1 MSYHKIY
8 GIGSTP
14 KEALLYAKINE
25 IGHGTKPSFLKKT
38 NVKYLEYTSTLE
50 TDLFMS
56 SVDYG
61 SREPTISEEKAI
73 KKLKNDYGED
83 EFNTIMNIYSDKNS
97 KYSICFKFRSDSSNK
112 RNLYKFL
119 Y

>member
-8 GIGSTP
+8 GIGNTP
-14 KEALLYAKINE
+14 KEALLYSKINE
-25 IGHGTKPSFLKKT
+25 IGHGTKPRFLKKT
-38 NVKYLEYTSTLE
+38 DVKYLEYTPTLE
-50 TDLFMS
+50 TDLVMS
-56 SVDYG
+56 SVDFG

-73 KKLKNDYGED
+73 KKLKNNYGEQ
-83 EFNTIMNIYSDKNS
+83 EFNTIMDIYRNIDS
-97 KYSICFKFRSDSSNK
+97 KYSICFKIDTSNK